1 MKRPDSASIDVDA
14 LNHRIRGLAV
24 ASFGIGLFSLFTFW
38 WFPFG
43 LCMGVLAAGLGSTSI
58 ALGVRTVDK
67 GLFFAAGG
75 IALANA
81 AIGHALLA
89 GKLTFLFFTTN

>member
-24 ASFGIGLFSLFTFW
+24 ASFGIGLFSLLTFW

-43 LCMGVLAAGLGSTSI
+43 LCLGLLAATLGSTAI
-58 ALGVRTVDK
+58 GLGVRTVDK
-67 GLFFAAGG
+67 GLYFAVGG

-89 GKLTFLFFTTN
+89 GKLTFIFFLGN

>member
-43 LCMGVLAAGLGSTSI
+43 LCLGLLATAIGSTAI
-58 ALGVRTVDK
+58 ALGVRTVEK
-67 GLFFAAGG
+67 GLYFAAGG
-75 IALANA
+75 ILLANA
-81 AIGHALLA
+81 AIGHALFA
-89 GKLTFLFFTTN
+89 GKLTFLFFIGN